1 MRLNHEVTFYYAGG
15 KTYDPVTST
24 YSPNVTQVTTRMAS
38 VTDTGT
44 NRTIELFGNLD
55 TRTQVVRIVE
65 PVGTKWTYLTI
76 DGGSD
81 KYAPVTKTEPL
92 QNCTIIVTPYSGAE
106 Q

>member
-1 MRLNHEVTFYYAGG
+1 MRLNHEVTFYYAGD

-65 PVGTKWTYLTI
+65 PVGYKWTYLTI

-81 KYAPVTKTEPL
+81 KYAPITETEPL
-92 QNCTIIVTPYSGAE
+92 QNTTIIVGPYS
-106 Q
+106 